1 LRHLPRRSPLDGER
15 ILPRTVRVTF
25 GKKTRE
31 FEVVE
36 KPYPHILV
44 SSRKELHGW
53 WKGKRE
59 CTGERML
66 ANPYNGCSVGCIY
79 CYARALPAAYF
90 RLFNEQGVVTVFK
103 DFDRVVSDQLDS
115 VSVAACGYLSPV
127 CDPFQEIEAIYRLSE
142 RIVGEF
148 TRRNIPV
155 EFITRCVVPYRVISL
170 MRKQRHSFGQFSAST
185 LNEGIRSRLMA
196 GGATVRELFGSMS
209 ACALEGLPVVL
220 RIDPVIPH
228 LTDSGQELKALIE
241 RGIDSGSRHIVS
253 SVMDIPLRM
262 AKEVFAKF
270 RGFGVGLAYDLER
283 TYCES
288 IDGCLHAG
296 IDYRRRIFDILRNL
310 CEARGITFA
319 LCMEY
324 ERIGDGV
331 AGLNREFMS
340 SVNCEG
346 MDVPLYVRD
355 GERFEPA
362 ADCSG
367 ACLTCVDA
375 RCGVDELA
383 MGGGTDKKDFNLRDY
398 RRWSRDLEG
407 RDGRTKCA

>member
-1 LRHLPRRSPLDGER
+1 
-15 ILPRTVRVTF
+15 
-25 GKKTRE
+25 
-31 FEVVE
+31 
-36 KPYPHILV
+36 V

-59 CTGERML
+59 CTAERML

-115 VSVAACGYLSPV
+115 ISVASCGYLSPV
-127 CDPFQEIEAIYRLSE
+127 CDPFQELEATYRLSE
-142 RIVGEF
+142 KIVGEF

-155 EFITRCVVPYRVISL
+155 EFTTKCVVPPRVIKL
-170 MRKQRHSFGQFSAST
+170 MKEQRHSFGQFSAST
-185 LNEGIRSRLMA
+185 IREDLRIRLMA
-196 GGATVRELFGSMS
+196 GGTTGGATVDELFASMA
-209 ACALEGLPVVL
+209 ACAEAGLPVVL
-220 RIDPVIPH
+220 RIDPVIPY
-228 LTDSGQELKALIE
+228 LTDSRQELKALIE
-241 RGIDSGSRHIVS
+241 RGFESGAHHIVS
-253 SVMDIPLRM
+253 SVMDVPIRM

-270 RGFGVGLAYDLER
+270 RGLGVGLLYDLER
-283 TYCES
+283 AYCDS
-288 IDGCLHAG
+288 IDGYLHAG

-310 CEARGITFA
+310 CEAKGVTFA

-324 ERIGDGV
+324 DKGADGV
-331 AGLNREFMS
+331 LGLNREFMS

-346 MDVPLYVRD
+346 MNVPLYVRD
-355 GERFEPA
+355 GDRFAPA

-367 ACLTCVDA
+367 ACLNCTDA
-375 RCGVDELA
+375 RCGVDDLA
-383 MGGGTDKKDFNLRDY
+383 MGCEKGKKDFNLRDY

-407 RDGRTKCA
+407 LDG